1 MPWSRLDNVPQFF
14 PTKISLLIAD
24 QSLDVGDCEFMNN
37 GVKLIGLTNNSNYIA
52 DSSAINSKIFHMD
65 YSKVNNV
72 SSYFNANTSMFIV
85 DNNLDFGSN
94 FLPKSFVVPVNN
106 NDLLN
111 KL

>member
-1 MPWSRLDNVPQFF
+1 
-14 PTKISLLIAD
+14 
-24 QSLDVGDCEFMNN
+24 
-37 GVKLIGLTNNSNYIA
+37 
-52 DSSAINSKIFHMD
+52 MD